1 MPHTSPKSVG
11 PYLYL
16 PIEIASRELDSRVL
30 LALLG
35 MSFGM
40 EVILGRKR
48 LLHRNL
54 RHMPKGIVLFKTLTA
69 RDAEAMNDANAV
81 GHGTVA
87 LDEEVPGLVATQEGL
102 KWVKEAAVAASDV
115 ILAVGGDHE
124 TALRRK
130 FPSHQ
135 HKFAV
140 VGNPRWDLL
149 RPELRGYYESQAQ
162 AIRDRHGR
170 FFLIN
175 TNFGGLNNV
184 KGSPDRMLKRLQATG
199 RIDMTKPSDVDFIA
213 ATRQLQ
219 AANLAAIKHL
229 VRVLPDRFPE
239 HRFVVRP
246 HPNERL
252 DTWQEW
258 TRDVPRV
265 SVVRDGSAAAW
276 ILAAEALIH
285 THCTTGVE
293 AFALG
298 KPAVSL
304 QAVDAFVSA
313 NFVANQVNDLA
324 RTVPEVLH
332 ILQGWT
338 SLPPGT
344 FRYPDHFRQA
354 FDRFVVGNEG
364 PFAATRILEAIR
376 AKFTIETTA
385 ETRGAASWQPL
396 PGYAP
401 WMLPKPFHKQ
411 IFPPMTADQ
420 LQGIFKHFQ
429 DLLGDSSKITV
440 SSCGDRLF
448 HVQASD
454 ARASTGSVRRGRA
467 PLMLKA
473 WQLLHHPAGIRG
485 SKNRGMAG

>member
-1 MPHTSPKSVG
+1 MNTPPKSVG

-16 PIEIASRELDSRVL
+16 PIEIASRELESRVL

-35 MSFGM
+35 MRSGM

-54 RHMPKGIVLFKTLTA
+54 RHMPKGVVLFKTLTM
-69 RDAEAMNDANAV
+69 RDAEAMVEANAV

-102 KWVKEAAVAASDV
+102 KWVMESAVAESDI
-115 ILAVGGDHE
+115 ILAAGADHE

-135 HKFAV
+135 RKFVV

-149 RPELRGYYESQAQ
+149 RPELRGYYEAQ
-162 AIRDRHGR
+162 AEAIRARHGR
-170 FFLIN
+170 FFLVN

-184 KGSPDRMLKRLQATG
+184 KGSPDRMLERLQATG
-199 RIDMTKPSDVDFIA
+199 RIDMTKASDVEFIT
-213 ATRQLQ
+213 ATRRLQ
-219 AANLAAIKHL
+219 AANLAAIKNL
-229 VRVLPDRFPE
+229 VHTLPDRFPD

-293 AFALG
+293 AFALE

-304 QAVDAFVSA
+304 QAADAFVSA
-313 NFVANQVNDLA
+313 NFVANQVNEVA
-324 RTVPEVLH
+324 RTVPEVLQ
-332 ILQGWT
+332 ILQGWAG
-338 SLPPGT
+338 LAPGA
-344 FRYPDHFRQA
+344 FRYPDHFRQT
-354 FDRFVVGNEG
+354 FDQFVTGIEG
-364 PFAATRILEAIR
+364 PFAASRILEAIH
-376 AKFTIETTA
+376 ATFEIDSSMEP
-385 ETRGAASWQPL
+385 RGTASWQPL

-401 WMLPKPFHKQ
+401 WTLPKPFHKQ
-411 IFPPMTADQ
+411 IFPPMTTGQ
-420 LQGIFKHFQ
+420 LRGIFKHFQ
-429 DLLGDSSKITV
+429 ALLGDETNITV
-440 SSCGDRLF
+440 RSCGDRLF
-448 HVQASD
+448 HVHASD
-454 ARASTGSVRRGRA
+454 GPSSASGIRRGRK
-467 PLMLKA
+467 PLLLKA
-473 WQLLHHPAGIRG
+473 WQLLHHERRTDPGFG
-485 SKNRGMAG
+485 